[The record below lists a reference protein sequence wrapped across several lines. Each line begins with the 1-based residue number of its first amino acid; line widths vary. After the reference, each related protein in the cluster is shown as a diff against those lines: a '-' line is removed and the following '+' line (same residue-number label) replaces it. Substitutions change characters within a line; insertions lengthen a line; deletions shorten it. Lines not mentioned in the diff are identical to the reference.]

1 MVCPRS
7 ESMPQRAGFPSA
19 IRRRLCHGLRMRAR
33 CAEGLRGA
41 TKTLWK
47 IQPEPTS
54 DQNTTDCL
62 WPPLLGARRQQE
74 DSRTRREHIRL
85 SWLHSLLGEDSQR
98 RVCGETQDSRQA
110 DEPRAQSDKPMVT
123 EPTTSANQGPMGE
136 AEAEVAGAFCLLRH
150 HRQRG
155 GARALPRYCQT
166 ALAQMAQS
174 PKSPKRRHD
183 LGPL

>member
-1 MVCPRS
+1 
-7 ESMPQRAGFPSA
+7 
-19 IRRRLCHGLRMRAR
+19 MRAR
-33 CAEGLRGA
+33 CAEGLRSA

-85 SWLHSLLGEDSQR
+85 SWLHSLLGEDTQR

-110 DEPRAQSDKPMVT
+110 DEPRAQSDKPPAT
-123 EPTTSANQGPMGE
+123 
-136 AEAEVAGAFCLLRH
+136 
-150 HRQRG
+150 
-155 GARALPRYCQT
+155 
-166 ALAQMAQS
+166 
-174 PKSPKRRHD
+174 RRHWSASEIPSN
-183 LGPL
+183 GS

>member
-1 MVCPRS
+1 
-7 ESMPQRAGFPSA
+7 
-19 IRRRLCHGLRMRAR
+19 MRAR
-33 CAEGLRGA
+33 CAEGLRSA
-41 TKTLWK
+41 TQTLWK

-74 DSRTRREHIRL
+74 DSRK
-85 SWLHSLLGEDSQR
+85 
-98 RVCGETQDSRQA
+98 A

-155 GARALPRYCQT
+155 GARALPRYRQT